1 MYIFPQFQMNS
12 WLFYFYIIIFLC
24 IPGVALKQLTSFICQ
39 LKENDEDDETSG
51 EDA

>member
-1 MYIFPQFQMNS
+1 M
-12 WLFYFYIIIFLC
+12 FLLTC
-24 IPGVALKQLTSFICQ
+24 FIPGVAIKQLTAFITQ